1 LGDSKEGAI
10 VDVFSIP
17 FSNKCQ
23 ITIEFLIILYHLDS
37 KSVKPSFNYRISSN
51 ISIGSLYKL
60 LAKILANRLS
70 RVMNSINIAK
80 NQSGFIEGKFLADEV
95 LGK

>member
-1 LGDSKEGAI
+1 
-10 VDVFSIP
+10 
-17 FSNKCQ
+17 
-23 ITIEFLIILYHLDS
+23 
-37 KSVKPSFNYRISSN
+37 
-51 ISIGSLYKL
+51 